1 MDDFLI
7 IGGGIAGTS
16 AAARLAA
23 HGRVTLLEAETALGY
38 HASGRSAALF
48 EATYGKPAT
57 VALNRASFDFHATE
71 AGGFLSPRGLLMV
84 GGAEEAPA
92 FDADVAAMH
101 MERIPVEE
109 ARALVPILNPA
120 TVAFA
125 ATHAEA
131 WDIDT
136 DRLLQHFARIAR
148 GNGRILT
155 GAPVTA
161 IRRTAA
167 GWAVTAAGADHE
179 ARVLVNAAGA
189 WADRI
194 ATLAGIAPIGLTP
207 MRRSMA
213 RIPAPGGHDVSRWP
227 MIFGA
232 GESWYAKPDAGRLIV
247 SPAEE
252 DPQEPH
258 DAWADDMV
266 LAEGLA
272 RYEARV
278 TEPVTRVETSWAGL
292 RTFAPDRC
300 LVLGPDPLDPAFVWC
315 AGQGGYGFQ
324 TSPAASALVA
334 ARIIG
339 AVPDLPPGV
348 VAALAPD
355 RFRQGIG

>member
-7 IGGGIAGTS
+7 IGGGIAGAS
-16 AAARLAA
+16 AAGRLAA
-23 HGRVTLLEAETALGY
+23 HGRVTLLEAEAALGTQ
-38 HASGRSAALF
+38 ASGRSAALF
-48 EATYGKPAT
+48 EATYGSPAT
-57 VALNRASFDFHATE
+57 IALNRASHAFHAHRD
-71 AGGFLSPRGLLMV
+71 GGFLTPRGLLLV
-84 GGAEEAPA
+84 GGPEDESA
-92 FDADVAAMH
+92 FHRDLAAMQ
-101 MERIPVEE
+101 MERLTVAE

-136 DRLLQHFARIAR
+136 DRLIQHFARLAR
-148 GNGRILT
+148 ANGRIVT

-161 IRRTAA
+161 VRRTASGWSVRA
-167 GWAVTAAGADHE
+167 GGSEHD

-194 ATLAGIAPIGLTP
+194 AAMAGIAPLGLSP
-207 MRRSMA
+207 RRRSMA

-227 MIFGA
+227 MILGA
-232 GESWYAKPDAGRLIV
+232 GETWYAKPDAGKLIV
-247 SPAEE
+247 SPADE
-252 DPQEPH
+252 DPVEPH

-266 LAEGLA
+266 LAHGLA

-300 LVLGPDPLDPAFVWC
+300 LVLGPDPVDAAFVWC

-324 TSPAASALVA
+324 TAPAASALLA
-334 ARIIG
+334 ARLTG
-339 AVPDLPPGV
+339 APPDLPPDL
-348 VAALAPD
+348 VAALSPD
-355 RFRQGIG
+355 RFR

>member
-7 IGGGIAGTS
+7 IGGGIAGAS

-23 HGRVTLLEAETALGY
+23 HGRVLLLEAEGALGH

-57 VALNRASFDFHATE
+57 VALNRASQAFHATE
-71 AGGFLSPRGLLMV
+71 AGGFLTPRGLLLV
-84 GGAEEAPA
+84 GGPEEEEP
-92 FDADVAAMH
+92 FRRDLAAME
-101 MERIPVEE
+101 MERLTLAE

-136 DRLLQHFARIAR
+136 DRLIQHFARAAR
-148 GNGRILT
+148 ANGQVLT
-155 GAPVTA
+155 KAPVTA

-167 GWAVTAAGADHE
+167 GWSVTAGGADHE

-189 WADRI
+189 WADRV
-194 ATLAGIAPIGLTP
+194 AALAGVPPLGLTP
-207 MRRSMA
+207 FRRSMA
-213 RIPAPGGHDVSRWP
+213 RIPAPGGPDVARWP
-227 MIFGA
+227 MIFGT
-232 GESWYAKPDAGRLIV
+232 GESWYAKPDAGKLIV

-300 LVLGPDPLDPAFVWC
+300 LVLGPDPLEPAFVWC

-324 TSPAASALVA
+324 TAPAASALLA
-334 ARIIG
+334 ARVSG
-339 AVPDLPPGV
+339 TAPDLAPAI

-355 RFRQGIG
+355 RFR